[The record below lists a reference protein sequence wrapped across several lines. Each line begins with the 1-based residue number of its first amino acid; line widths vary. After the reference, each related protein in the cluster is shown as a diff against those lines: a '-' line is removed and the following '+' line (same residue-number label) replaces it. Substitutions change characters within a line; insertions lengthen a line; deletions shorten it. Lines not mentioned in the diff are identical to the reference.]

1 MRNKHFVL
9 VGASVLLFMNV
20 IYADAPNGQVTP
32 LTTKWHEDL
41 MFLSRQLVKRHA
53 NAFHFISPETFQAEV
68 DGLDAQLPT
77 LNSDQ
82 IFVGMDQI
90 VNSIGDGHTYIR
102 IPDDAPTFPVEFE
115 RFGDDYRLTQAA
127 LAANVSDVIGQKLMA
142 IDGMPIDRVRALLLT
157 LTPADETQ
165 ALRDLRACVLL
176 NNGLVLYGLGITSN
190 RDHVSYTFE
199 TEAGQLTLNLPAGSP
214 MPQSEWLRA
223 AMTVPLYRQHPDE
236 PLWCLSF
243 EKEKA
248 VYCSFQSYKNLRESS
263 RAMLDLLHEKQPQ
276 YLILD
281 LRFNKGGDFGLGL
294 KYLIKP
300 IRRMR
305 SINRS
310 DHLFVLIGP
319 RTFSAAMSN
328 SAQFHD
334 RTKALL
340 VGQPIGEKPNSYQEA
355 REMVLPNSHWTVRY
369 SIKFYKFTQGSENL
383 IRPDKEIPETWDD
396 YKSGH
401 DPVLDWVLQQC
412 TPGAPLLAFEKG
424 PPRYLAARDRLFLD
438 RLDLQASPQIP
449 AGDRPIGSPGF
460 GDLQHHHRLRPLAFL
475 VVLLDGRLHS
485 VIANRQNIRMPQG
498 KHQEHVGGPDADALD
513 LSEMRNDFVFGHTRH
528 ALKLQQPSLGFFGE
542 VPQVSGFLPRKS
554 DAAHLRIA
562 ELENAVGS
570 KRIAGQRGKSIKNDS
585 RRLPIQLLIED
596 RSSHGVK
603 RRLAKLHAARSYAF
617 DDRRQDGVRFL
628 QVVGRFAH
636 LS

>member
-424 PPRYLAARDRLFLD
+424 PPRYLAARDWLFFD
-438 RLDLQASPQIP
+438 RLDIQASP
-449 AGDRPIGSPGF
+449 
-460 GDLQHHHRLRPLAFL
+460 
-475 VVLLDGRLHS
+475 
-485 VIANRQNIRMPQG
+485 
-498 KHQEHVGGPDADALD
+498 
-513 LSEMRNDFVFGHTRH
+513 
-528 ALKLQQPSLGFFGE
+528 
-542 VPQVSGFLPRKS
+542 
-554 DAAHLRIA
+554 
-562 ELENAVGS
+562 
-570 KRIAGQRGKSIKNDS
+570 
-585 RRLPIQLLIED
+585 
-596 RSSHGVK
+596 
-603 RRLAKLHAARSYAF
+603 
-617 DDRRQDGVRFL
+617 
-628 QVVGRFAH
+628 
-636 LS
+636 

>member
-1 MRNKHFVL
+1 MRNKYFVL
-9 VGASVLLFMNV
+9 TGASVLLFMNV

-68 DGLDAQLPT
+68 DRLDAQLPT

-127 LAANVSDVIGQKLMA
+127 RAANVSDVIGQKLMA

-165 ALRDLRACVLL
+165 ALRDLRASVLL

-199 TEAGQLTLNLPAGSP
+199 TKAGQLTMNLPAGSP

-281 LRFNKGGDFGLGL
+281 LRLNKGGDFGLGL

-369 SIKFYKFTQGSENL
+369 SIKFYKFTRRSENL

-401 DPVLDWVLQQC
+401 DLVLDWVLQQC

-424 PPRYLAARDRLFLD
+424 PPRYLAARDWLFFD
-438 RLDLQASPQIP
+438 RLDIQASP
-449 AGDRPIGSPGF
+449 
-460 GDLQHHHRLRPLAFL
+460 
-475 VVLLDGRLHS
+475 
-485 VIANRQNIRMPQG
+485 
-498 KHQEHVGGPDADALD
+498 
-513 LSEMRNDFVFGHTRH
+513 
-528 ALKLQQPSLGFFGE
+528 
-542 VPQVSGFLPRKS
+542 
-554 DAAHLRIA
+554 
-562 ELENAVGS
+562 
-570 KRIAGQRGKSIKNDS
+570 
-585 RRLPIQLLIED
+585 
-596 RSSHGVK
+596 
-603 RRLAKLHAARSYAF
+603 
-617 DDRRQDGVRFL
+617 
-628 QVVGRFAH
+628 
-636 LS
+636 

>member
-68 DGLDAQLPT
+68 DRLDAQLPT

-449 AGDRPIGSPGF
+449 AGDRPIRSPGF
-460 GDLQHHHRLRPLAFL
+460 GDLLHHHRLRPLAFL